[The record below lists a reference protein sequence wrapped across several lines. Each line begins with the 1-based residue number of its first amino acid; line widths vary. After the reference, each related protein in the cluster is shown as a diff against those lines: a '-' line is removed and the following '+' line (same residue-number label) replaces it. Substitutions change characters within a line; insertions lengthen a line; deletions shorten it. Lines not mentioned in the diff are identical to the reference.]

1 MFYSNMNLL
10 AFGTPGPTE
19 FVLLFVIVIVLFGAK
34 KLPELAKS
42 LGQSL
47 NEFKKA
53 REEFDKEITQTTQEV
68 KEDKK

>member
-1 MFYSNMNLL
+1 MYTL
-10 AFGTPGPTE
+10 ALGTPGPTE
-19 FVLLFVIVIVLFGAK
+19 WIFIFVIVMVLFGAK

-53 REEFDKEITQTTQEV
+53 REEFNKEITQSIQEV